1 MNSIFIKLSF
11 RKLLKSKVY
20 SITNLVGL
28 TIGFVAF
35 TLIALYI
42 QHETSWDKSHENY
55 DRIYRIQRQMTNATQ
70 VVAGNDISPHT
81 RAVTAELI
89 EGKFPEFEKITVIR
103 EINSAFLSTN
113 SEQMIHEKEG
123 IHADNYFFDIFT
135 YHFIEGNTKTALEQ
149 PYSVAISE
157 SLAQKLFNKTNVVG
171 QTITFEKKYPLTVTG
186 VYTDLPFN
194 SSLRPDFIISFSTL
208 KPMQKINRSDLWS
221 GDCMNYALLKP
232 GASKQVAES
241 KIKYLFNNYE
251 ELKYE
256 ELQLCPLSKV
266 YLNFNDRSDYRI
278 ILKLFGLIGIFILM
292 MSGFNYINLS
302 LAQTSMRGKE
312 VAIKKVVGSR
322 KHSVVIQFLTETIGI
337 SLVALTLALAF
348 SKLILPIFN
357 NVVDKHISFHWVNDW
372 SLVLILIAVALVTG
386 LLSGL
391 YPALFM
397 ASNKIVTLF
406 KGNFFSGQRNQL
418 GLKKALVTFQF
429 TISLFLIILTASFSM
444 QIKHISNKDLGF
456 NQEGLLYSTINI
468 SENKVQFDQFRDR
481 LLQHPEIADVSIS
494 KNFPFVGQGG
504 GMTNWEG
511 GNPDEEVICR
521 FNQVSANYL
530 SLLDAQIT
538 AGRNL
543 STDFGD
549 ESNNCV
555 INETAVRYFGWDNPI
570 GKRVNNN
577 RLIVVGVVRD
587 FVYHDMH
594 NPIEPTLMTLA
605 PNSIL
610 GNWTFAFRV
619 NESDVQTAK
628 TIISNELT
636 TAFPNDAFEITDF
649 KMAFNN
655 ENSYR
660 IYHSINKSLVF
671 FTVLNVLLAILGMFG
686 LVSFSVARR
695 TKEIGIRKINGST
708 VLGIFNLLNSEYYIL
723 VISAIVMAFPGAWFA
738 YMALPSANKL
748 PAQTWVFALSAL
760 ALLLIVLISTGY
772 QTWKAAT
779 RNPVES
785 LRYE

>member
-1 MNSIFIKLSF
+1 MNTLFFKLSL
-11 RKLLKSKVY
+11 RKLLKTKVY

-28 TIGFVAF
+28 TIGFAAF
-35 TLIALYI
+35 TLITLFI
-42 QHETSWDKSHENY
+42 RHETSWDKSHQNY
-55 DRIYRIQRQMTNATQ
+55 DRIYRVQRHMTNATQ
-70 VVAGNDISPHT
+70 VVAGNNISPHT
-81 RAVTAELI
+81 RDATAELI
-89 EGKFPEFEKITVIR
+89 EGKFPEFEKMTVIR
-103 EINSAFLSTN
+103 EINSAYLSTN

-123 IHADNYFFDIFT
+123 IHADTYFFDLFSYRLID
-135 YHFIEGNTKTALEQ
+135 GNAKTALVQ

-157 SLAQKLFNKTNVVG
+157 TLAQKLFNKTNVVG

-186 VYTDLPFN
+186 VYADLPFN
-194 SSLRPDFIISFSTL
+194 SSLRPEYIVSFSTL
-208 KPMQKINRSDLWS
+208 KAMQNINRSDLWS

-241 KIKYLFNNYE
+241 KIRYLFKDHE
-251 ELKYE
+251 ELRYE

-266 YLNFNDRSDYRI
+266 YLNFNDRNDYRI
-278 ILKLFGLIGIFILM
+278 VLKLFGLIGVFILL

-322 KHSVVIQFLTETIGI
+322 KQSVVVQFLTETIGM
-337 SLVALTLALAF
+337 SLAALVLAMAIG
-348 SKLILPIFN
+348 KLLLPVFN
-357 NVVDKHISFHWVNDW
+357 NVVDKHITFIWANDW
-372 SLVLILIAVALVTG
+372 SLVLMLVAVAIATG

-406 KGNFFSGQRNQL
+406 KGNFFSGQRKQL

-429 TISLFLIILTASFSM
+429 AISLFLIILTASFSM
-444 QIKHISNKDLGF
+444 QIRHISNKDLGF
-456 NQEGLLYSTINI
+456 KQEGLLYSTINI
-468 SENKVQFDQFRDR
+468 SENSVQFDQFRDR
-481 LLQHPEIADVSIS
+481 LLKHPEIADVSIS
-494 KNFPFVGQGG
+494 KNFPFVSQGG

-511 GNPDEEVICR
+511 GNPDEKIICR

-543 STDFGD
+543 SADFGD
-549 ESNNCV
+549 ERNNCV
-555 INETAVRYFGWDNPI
+555 INEIAARHFGWDNPI
-570 GKRVNNN
+570 GKRVHNN
-577 RLIVVGVVRD
+577 RLTVVGVVRD

-594 NPIEPTLMTLA
+594 NPIEATLMTLA
-605 PNSIL
+605 PNAIL

-619 NESDVQTAK
+619 NESNITTAK
-628 TIISNELT
+628 SIIFNELT
-636 TAFPNDAFEITDF
+636 EAFPNDAFEINDF

-686 LVSFSVARR
+686 LVSFSVTRR

-708 VLGIFNLLNSEYYIL
+708 VLGIFNLLNSEYYVL
-723 VISAIVMAFPGAWFA
+723 VISAIVLAFPGAWFA

-748 PAQTWVFALSAL
+748 PAQMWVFALSAL
-760 ALLLIVLISTGY
+760 SLLLIVLISTGY
-772 QTWKAAT
+772 QTLKAAKQ
-779 RNPVES
+779 NPVES

>member
-1 MNSIFIKLSF
+1 MNTLFLKLSL
-11 RKLLKSKVY
+11 RKLLKTRAY

-28 TIGFVAF
+28 TIGFAAF
-35 TLIALYI
+35 TLIALFI
-42 QHETSWDKSHENY
+42 RHETSWDKSHHNY
-55 DRIYRIQRQMTNATQ
+55 DRIYRVQRHMTNATQ
-70 VVAGNDISPHT
+70 VVAGNNISPHT
-81 RAVTAELI
+81 RAATAELI
-89 EGKFPEFEKITVIR
+89 EGKFPEFEEITVIR
-103 EINSAFLSTN
+103 QISSAFLSTN
-113 SEQMIHEKEG
+113 SEKMVHEKEG
-123 IHADNYFFDIFT
+123 IHADTHFFDIFS
-135 YHFIEGNTKTALEQ
+135 YRFIDGNAKTALVQ

-157 SLAQKLFNKTNVVG
+157 TLAQKLFNKTNVVG

-186 VYTDLPFN
+186 VYADLPFN
-194 SSLRPDFIISFSTL
+194 SSLRPEFIVSFSTL
-208 KPMQKINRSDLWS
+208 KPMQNINRTDLWS

-241 KIKYLFNNYE
+241 KIRYLFKDHQ
-251 ELKYE
+251 ELRYE

-266 YLNFNDRSDYRI
+266 YLNFNDRNDYRI
-278 ILKLFGLIGIFILM
+278 VLKLFGLIGVFILL

-322 KHSVVIQFLTETIGI
+322 KQSVIIQFLTETIGI
-337 SLVALTLALAF
+337 SLVALVLALAF
-348 SKLILPIFN
+348 GKLLLPVFN
-357 NVVDKHISFHWVNDW
+357 NVVDKHITFVWANDW
-372 SLVLILIAVALVTG
+372 SLVLILIAVAIATG

-406 KGNFFSGQRNQL
+406 KGNFFSGQRKQL

-429 TISLFLIILTASFSM
+429 AISLFLIILTASFSM
-444 QIKHISNKDLGF
+444 QIRHISNKDLGF
-456 NQEGLLYSTINI
+456 KQEGLLYSTINV
-468 SENKVQFDQFRDR
+468 SENNVQFDQFRDR
-481 LLQHPEIADVSIS
+481 LLKHPEIADVSIS
-494 KNFPFVGQGG
+494 KNFPFVGLGG

-511 GNPDEEVICR
+511 GNPDEKVICR

-538 AGRNL
+538 VGRNL
-543 STDFGD
+543 SSDFGD
-549 ESNNCV
+549 ERNNCV
-555 INETAVRYFGWDNPI
+555 INEMAARYFGWDNPI
-570 GKRVNNN
+570 GKRLHDN
-577 RLIVVGVVRD
+577 RLTVVGVVRD

-605 PNSIL
+605 PNAIL

-619 NESDVQTAK
+619 NKSDIATAK
-628 TIISNELT
+628 SIISNELT
-636 TAFPNDAFEITDF
+636 AAFPNDAFEITDF

-660 IYHSINKSLVF
+660 IYHSINKSLLF

-708 VLGIFNLLNSEYYIL
+708 VLGIFNLLNSEYYML
-723 VISAIVMAFPGAWFA
+723 VISAIVLAFPGAWFA

-760 ALLLIVLISTGY
+760 SLLLIVLISTGY
-772 QTWKAAT
+772 QTLKAAKQ
-779 RNPVES
+779 NPVES